1 MNKEKQCKGTGLAV
15 GYGCGKLT
23 AHRVYGLGK
32 MCCYSDW
39 LLNSDNGK
47 IKLAKSIIHAKKITK
62 KTENAFKSDL
72 RDKLK
77 TLSQFEVDAKKV
89 FQKWIRLRDEGKE
102 CISCGTTNPKMWH
115 AGHFRKA
122 EIYSGLIFDERNVHR
137 QCSKCNVFLNGNESE
152 YRLGLVKRFGNEFV
166 EELEID
172 ANLTRN
178 KKFTKD
184 ELIEIKIKY
193 QKLNA
198 NT

>member
-1 MNKEKQCKGTGLAV
+1 MNKEKPCKGTGFAV

-23 AHRVYGLGK
+23 MHRVYGLGK

-77 TLSQFEVDAKKV
+77 TLSQFEADAKKV